1 MAIGLQGGG
10 ALGVAWLSMQA
21 TFGRTL
27 ESLGV
32 LLLAMTVGGF
42 GVSVLSGRVIAAIG
56 LGWYLLGGGLVGLI
70 GLVAT
75 SLTPGWVGLVVA
87 SLFVGLGRGA
97 IDTGVNTMV
106 AHTYPTSRMN
116 WLHTIFGVGAT
127 LGPLLV
133 TFIVVVMSCQW
144 QLSYIAL
151 ATFQLLIVA
160 LFGLIPF

>member
-1 MAIGLQGGG
+1 MLHPTRPPLKPTLLAITFLSFVAIGLQGG

-75 SLTPGWVGLVVA
+75 SLTPGWVSLVVA

-106 AHTYPTSRMN
+106 AHTTPP
-116 WLHTIFGVGAT
+116 A
-127 LGPLLV
+127 
-133 TFIVVVMSCQW
+133 
-144 QLSYIAL
+144 A
-151 ATFQLLIVA
+151 
-160 LFGLIPF
+160 